1 MTFDAPCSPL
11 GSLGFQEEDQAFVIL
26 PERMQL
32 VQTRILCGVFPTTT
46 LTR

>member
-11 GSLGFQEEDQAFVIL
+11 GSLVFAGENQALVIL

-32 VQTRILCGVFPTTT
+32 VHTRILCGVLPTTT

>member
-11 GSLGFQEEDQAFVIL
+11 GSLESAGKDQALVIL
-26 PERMQL
+26 PERIQL

>member
-1 MTFDAPCSPL
+1 MTFDAPCGPL
-11 GSLGFQEEDQAFVIL
+11 GSLESEGEDQAFVIL

-32 VQTRILCGVFPTTT
+32 VHTRIRCGVFPTTT